1 MSHFQEHSRGMRNL
15 GNISK
20 VNRNR
25 EQVSRMLM
33 FLQPVPSLA
42 LIMAIVTLVRLKC

>member
-1 MSHFQEHSRGMRNL
+1 MSHFQEHCRGMRNL

-25 EQVSRMLM
+25 FQVSRMLI
-33 FLQPVPSLA
+33 FLQFVLSLA
-42 LIMAIVTLVRLKC
+42 LIMAIVTLVRLTC